1 MAICDAKTSETGAE
15 QGRRVEGSTAWLG
28 WLVQG
33 AGHELMLFAS
43 VGILLFG
50 LDDILFDALWF
61 GAGRARRDA
70 VRGRDPVSGTVA
82 VFVPAWREAAV
93 LPATLTH
100 MLRSWAGEDV
110 RLYVGCYPN
119 DAATLMAVAPL
130 VARDRRVRLV
140 IGPAAG
146 PTTKGDNLN
155 RMWHALGEDERAEGR
170 RFAAVV
176 LHDAE
181 DRVHPA
187 EIALYRVHLAQDAM
201 VQIPVVPHYEPGQR
215 WIGGHYAD
223 EFAEAHGKELA
234 LRSRLGLPLPSAG
247 VGTALTRNA
256 LSLLAIGRGGD
267 PFRADSLAEDYE
279 VGMLLD
285 AFGLSARF
293 VDAVDDDGTRI
304 VSRGEFPARVE
315 AAARQKARWV
325 VGIALAGWDHV
336 AWPTARPD
344 DGPRRARR
352 AWAARWMLWRDRRA
366 PLAAIVILAA
376 YIGMILAGLAMAG
389 EALFGW
395 SAIDIGDTLRWLL
408 AFNAVLLLWRLS
420 MRFLFTARCYGLRA
434 GLAAVPR
441 AFVANLIS
449 VLAAR
454 RAIACYWTM
463 QRSGRVIWDKT
474 DHPAIEAP
482 RPLLL
487 SGAWLR

>member
-50 LDDILFDALWF
+50 LDDLLFDALWF

-70 VRGRDPVSGTVA
+70 VRGRNPVSGTVA

-100 MLRSWAGEDV
+100 ILRSWDGEDV

-187 EIALYRVHLAQDAM
+187 EIALYRVHLAQD
-201 VQIPVVPHYEPGQR
+201 
-215 WIGGHYAD
+215 
-223 EFAEAHGKELA
+223 
-234 LRSRLGLPLPSAG
+234 
-247 VGTALTRNA
+247 
-256 LSLLAIGRGGD
+256 
-267 PFRADSLAEDYE
+267 
-279 VGMLLD
+279 
-285 AFGLSARF
+285 
-293 VDAVDDDGTRI
+293 
-304 VSRGEFPARVE
+304 RGEFPARVE
-315 AAARQKARWV
+315 AAARQKARGG

-336 AWPTARPD
+336 AWPAARPD
-344 DGPRRARR
+344 DGPRGASR

-395 SAIDIGDTLRWLL
+395 SAVDIGDTLRWLL
-408 AFNAVLLLWRLS
+408 AFNAVVLLWRLS

-434 GLAAVPR
+434 GFAAVPR
-441 AFVANLIS
+441 AFVANLIA

-463 QRSGRVIWDKT
+463 QRSGRVVWDKT
-474 DHPAIEAP
+474 DHPAVEAP

-487 SGAWLR
+487 SEAWLR